1 MSVDRLK
8 LLKTLWGDSRKMS
21 YPPACRE
28 RIGDGLQVFF
38 LRVVDDKDGDQS
50 QVVFCR
56 MEPRLTSSRSE
67 PQLNI
72 RKEKKRH
79 ASRKLKKVLSLGEM
93 EKINYS
99 ELELPLPDLLSP
111 SEILQEEHIKEL
123 YTLLPARAVGFPWT
137 RIYST
142 STDGFLLKTLYRKMT
157 DFDCPVILIMQDTEN
172 AIFGALLSEPLKQSD
187 GFYGTGETFLFT
199 FHPSFKV
206 FKWTG
211 ANNFFINGRH
221 DCFSIGV
228 SEGHFGLW
236 IDCDLYRGTSEQC
249 QTFNNDTLASSRDFH
264 IKTLEAWGFV

>member
-1 MSVDRLK
+1 
-8 LLKTLWGDSRKMS
+8 
-21 YPPACRE
+21 
-28 RIGDGLQVFF
+28 
-38 LRVVDDKDGDQS
+38 
-50 QVVFCR
+50 
-56 MEPRLTSSRSE
+56 
-67 PQLNI
+67 
-72 RKEKKRH
+72 
-79 ASRKLKKVLSLGEM
+79 M

-211 ANNFFINGRH
+211 GNNFFINGRH